1 MRKSQL
7 IEAQVMNSSD
17 ARRLRELEHE
27 NDLLKLLYTDLL
39 QKFSALKDGLTGSAG
54 LC

>member
-1 MRKSQL
+1 MRKSKL

-39 QKFSALKDGLTGSAG
+39 QKFSAMKEGLARHAG
-54 LC
+54 VC